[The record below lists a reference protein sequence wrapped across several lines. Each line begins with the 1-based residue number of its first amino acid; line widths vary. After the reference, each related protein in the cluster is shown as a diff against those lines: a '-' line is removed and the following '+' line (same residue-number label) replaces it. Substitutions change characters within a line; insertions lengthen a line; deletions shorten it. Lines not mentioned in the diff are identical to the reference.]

1 MHTSTHNMRNSA
13 ILLLAMA
20 ATAMPTVATAQ
31 RVLTLDSCRAMALSG
46 NKQMGV
52 AKVKQEMAANAR
64 KSART
69 KYLPHVSATG
79 GYLYTSREISLLND
93 AQKAMLN
100 NIGSTAF
107 AGVTSSL
114 QNFGASLTPE
124 QLAAINQ
131 ALAPFGTTADQAM
144 SQMGDKLGE
153 ATQALNAKGQSVVDA
168 FRTDTRNIF
177 AASVTVTQPVFMGG
191 AITALNRMADLGE
204 QLAANSGE
212 AKRQQTVYDTEQAY
226 WTVVSLTHK
235 KKLAESYLELI
246 KKLDGDVEKMIKE
259 GVATRSDGLTVSVK
273 ANEAE
278 MTLTQVNDGLAL
290 AKMLLCQRC
299 GLPLDENIKLADE
312 DSDSL
317 ADTADDTAA
326 PLSSTPDN
334 RPELKMLQNTVD
346 MGKQA
351 VNLIKAEGLPQVM
364 LIGGYSVSNPNVY
377 NGFQKKF
384 GGAWNV
390 GVLVRVPI
398 FNWGD
403 VTYKIRAAKNATT
416 IATLEYEEA
425 SELANLQVSQNKF
438 RVGQAD
444 KKLALART
452 STSRA
457 EENLRCANLG
467 FKEGVVQLAAV
478 MEAQTAWLQAQS
490 QKIDAEI
497 DAKLSRTSLR
507 KALGT
512 IQ

>member
-1 MHTSTHNMRNSA
+1 
-13 ILLLAMA
+13 
-20 ATAMPTVATAQ
+20 
-31 RVLTLDSCRAMALSG
+31 
-46 NKQMGV
+46 
-52 AKVKQEMAANAR
+52 
-64 KSART
+64 
-69 KYLPHVSATG
+69 
-79 GYLYTSREISLLND
+79 
-93 AQKAMLN
+93 
-100 NIGSTAF
+100 
-107 AGVTSSL
+107 
-114 QNFGASLTPE
+114 
-124 QLAAINQ
+124 
-131 ALAPFGTTADQAM
+131 
-144 SQMGDKLGE
+144 
-153 ATQALNAKGQSVVDA
+153 
-168 FRTDTRNIF
+168 
-177 AASVTVTQPVFMGG
+177 
-191 AITALNRMADLGE
+191 MADLGE
-204 QLAANSGE
+204 QLATNSGE

-312 DSDSL
+312 DANTL
-317 ADTADDTAA
+317 ADTADDTAT

-351 VNLIKAEGLPQVM
+351 VNLIRAEGLPQVM

-403 VTYKIRAAKNATT
+403 VAYKIRVAKNATT

>member
-1 MHTSTHNMRNSA
+1 
-13 ILLLAMA
+13 
-20 ATAMPTVATAQ
+20 
-31 RVLTLDSCRAMALSG
+31 
-46 NKQMGV
+46 
-52 AKVKQEMAANAR
+52 
-64 KSART
+64 
-69 KYLPHVSATG
+69 
-79 GYLYTSREISLLND
+79 
-93 AQKAMLN
+93 
-100 NIGSTAF
+100 
-107 AGVTSSL
+107 
-114 QNFGASLTPE
+114 
-124 QLAAINQ
+124 
-131 ALAPFGTTADQAM
+131 M

-153 ATQALNAKGQSVVDA
+153 AQQALNAKGQSVVDA

-177 AASVTVTQPVFMGG
+177 AASITVTQPVFMGG
-191 AITALNRMADLGE
+191 AITAANRMADLGE
-204 QLAANSGE
+204 KMAANSGE
-212 AKRQQTVYDTEQAY
+212 AKRQQTVYDIEQTY

-235 KKLAESYLELI
+235 KRLAESYLTLI
-246 KKLDGDVEKMIKE
+246 KKLDSDVDKMIKE

-278 MTLTQVNDGLAL
+278 MTLTQVNDGLTL

-312 DSDSL
+312 DTDSL
-317 ADTADDTAA
+317 TMTGSDTTI
-326 PLSSTPDN
+326 PQLSTPDA

-351 VNLIKAEGLPQVM
+351 VNLIRAEGLPQVM

-384 GGAWNV
+384 GGAWNI

-403 VTYKIRAAKNATT
+403 VAYKIRAAKNATA

-425 SELANLQVSQNKF
+425 NELATLQVNQSSL
-438 RVGQAD
+438 RVGQAE
-444 KKLALART
+444 KKLSQARI
-452 STSRA
+452 STDRA

-497 DAKLSRTSLR
+497 ETKLSQTSLR

-512 IQ
+512 VQ

>member
-1 MHTSTHNMRNSA
+1 MRNSA
-13 ILLLAMA
+13 ILLLAIA
-20 ATAMPTVATAQ
+20 AASISSESMAQ
-31 RVLTLDSCRAMALSG
+31 RVLTLDSCRAMALNG
-46 NKQMGV
+46 NKQMAV
-52 AKVKQEMAANAR
+52 ARVKQEMAANAR

-69 KYLPHVSATG
+69 KYLPHVNATG
-79 GYLYTSREISLLND
+79 GYLFTSKEISLLND
-93 AQKAMLN
+93 AQKSMLS
-100 NIGSTAF
+100 NIGGTAF
-107 AGVTSSL
+107 AGLTSSL
-114 QNFGASLTPE
+114 QGIGASLTPD

-131 ALAPFGTTADQAM
+131 ALAPLGTTADQVM

-204 QLAANSGE
+204 KLAANSGE

-235 KKLAESYLELI
+235 KRLAESYLTLI
-246 KKLDGDVEKMIKE
+246 KKLDADVDKMIKE

-317 ADTADDTAA
+317 TTDCSDGVATAQ
-326 PLSSTPDN
+326 LSTPEA
-334 RPELKMLQNTVD
+334 RPELKMLRNTVD

-351 VNLIKAEGLPQVM
+351 VNLIRAEGLPQVM

-384 GGAWNV
+384 GGAWNI

-403 VTYKIRAAKNATT
+403 VAYKIRAAKNATT

-425 SELANLQVSQNKF
+425 SELASLQVSQSSFK
-438 RVGQAD
+438 VGQAE

-452 STSRA
+452 STNRA

>member
-1 MHTSTHNMRNSA
+1 MRNSA
-13 ILLLAMA
+13 ILLLAVA
-20 ATAMPTVATAQ
+20 ASIPSGAMAQ
-31 RVLTLDSCRAMALSG
+31 RVLTLDSCRAMALNG
-46 NKQMGV
+46 NKQMAV
-52 AKVKQEMAANAR
+52 ARVKQEMAANVR
-64 KSART
+64 KAART
-69 KYLPHVSATG
+69 KYLPHVTATG
-79 GYLYTSREISLLND
+79 GYLYTSKEISLLND
-93 AQKAMLN
+93 AQKTMFS
-100 NIGSTAF
+100 NIGTTAF
-107 AGVTSSL
+107 AGVTSGL
-114 QNFGASLTPE
+114 QNIGASITPE
-124 QLAAINQ
+124 QK
-131 ALAPFGTTADQAM
+131 ALFDGVLSSFGTSTDQVM

-153 ATQALNAKGQSVVDA
+153 AQQALNAKGQSVVDA

-177 AASVTVTQPVFMGG
+177 AASITVTQPVFMGG
-191 AITALNRMADLGE
+191 AITAANRMADLGE
-204 QLAANSGE
+204 KMAANSGE
-212 AKRQQTVYDTEQAY
+212 AKRQQTVYDIEQTY

-235 KKLAESYLELI
+235 KRLAESYLTLI
-246 KKLDGDVEKMIKE
+246 KKLDSDVDKMIKE

-278 MTLTQVNDGLAL
+278 MTLTQVNDGLTL

-312 DSDSL
+312 DTDSL
-317 ADTADDTAA
+317 TMTGSDTTI
-326 PLSSTPDN
+326 PQLSTPDA

-351 VNLIKAEGLPQVM
+351 VNLIRAEGLPQVM

-384 GGAWNV
+384 GGAWNI

-403 VTYKIRAAKNATT
+403 VAYKIRAAKNATA

-425 SELANLQVSQNKF
+425 NELATLQVNQSSL
-438 RVGQAD
+438 RVGQAE
-444 KKLALART
+444 KKLSQARI
-452 STSRA
+452 STDRA

-497 DAKLSRTSLR
+497 ETKLSQTSLR

-512 IQ
+512 VQ

>member
-1 MHTSTHNMRNSA
+1 MRNSA
-13 ILLLAMA
+13 ILLLAIA
-20 ATAMPTVATAQ
+20 ATAMPTPTEAQ
-31 RVLTLDSCRAMALSG
+31 RVLTLDSCRAMALRG

-52 AKVKQEMAANAR
+52 AKAKQEMAANVR

-79 GYLYTSREISLLND
+79 GYLYTSKEISLLND
-93 AQKAMLN
+93 AQKAMLS
-100 NIGSTAF
+100 NIGGTAF
-107 AGVTSSL
+107 AGVTSTL
-114 QNFGASLTPE
+114 QNIGTSLTPD
-124 QLAAINQ
+124 QKAIIDGV
-131 ALAPFGTTADQAM
+131 LAPFGTSADQAM
-144 SQMGDKLGE
+144 GDMGQKLNE
-153 ATQALNAKGQSVVDA
+153 ATQAMNAKGQGIVDA

-177 AASVTVTQPVFMGG
+177 AASITLTQPLFMGG
-191 AITALNRMADLGE
+191 AITAINRMADLGE
-204 QLAANSGE
+204 QMAANSGE

-246 KKLDGDVEKMIKE
+246 KKLDGDVGKMINE

-278 MTLTQVNDGLAL
+278 MTLTQVSDGLTL
-290 AKMLLCQRC
+290 AKMLLCQKC
-299 GLPLDENIKLADE
+299 GLRLDEDIKLADE
-312 DSDSL
+312 DNDTLPSDGDS
-317 ADTADDTAA
+317 AT
-326 PLSSTPDN
+326 PQPSTPDN

-351 VNLIKAEGLPQVM
+351 VNMIKAENLPQVM

-403 VTYKIRAAKNATT
+403 VAYKIRAAKNATT
-416 IATLEYEEA
+416 IAALEYEEA
-425 SELANLQVSQNKF
+425 SELANLQVSQSKF
-438 RVGQAD
+438 RVGEAD

-497 DAKLSRTSLR
+497 NAKLSRMGLR

>member
-1 MHTSTHNMRNSA
+1 MRNSA
-13 ILLLAMA
+13 ILLLAIA
-20 ATAMPTVATAQ
+20 AASIPSGGVAQ
-31 RVLTLDSCRAMALSG
+31 RVLTLDSCRAMALNG
-46 NKQMGV
+46 NKQMAV
-52 AKVKQEMAANAR
+52 ARVKQEMAANVR

-69 KYLPHVSATG
+69 KYLPHVNATG
-79 GYLYTSREISLLND
+79 GYLYTSKEISLLND
-93 AQKAMLN
+93 AQKSMLS
-100 NIGSTAF
+100 NIGGTTF
-107 AGVTSSL
+107 AGITSSL
-114 QNFGASLTPE
+114 QNIGASLTPD
-124 QLAAINQ
+124 QMAAINQ
-131 ALAPFGTTADQAM
+131 ALAPLGTTADQVM
-144 SQMGDKLGE
+144 GQMGNKLGE

-204 QLAANSGE
+204 KMAANSGE

-235 KKLAESYLELI
+235 KRLAESYLTLI
-246 KKLDGDVEKMIKE
+246 KKLDADVDKMIKE

-317 ADTADDTAA
+317 TTANSDIPTQQPA
-326 PLSSTPDN
+326 TPEA

-346 MGKQA
+346 MGKQS
-351 VNLIKAEGLPQVM
+351 VKLIRAEGLPQVM

-403 VTYKIRAAKNATT
+403 VAYKIRAAKNATT

-425 SELANLQVSQNKF
+425 SELASLQVSQSSFK
-438 RVGQAD
+438 VGQAE

-452 STSRA
+452 STNRA

-497 DAKLSRTSLR
+497 DAKMSHTSLR

-512 IQ
+512 VQ